1 MGEMPRTRH
10 GLIPM
15 LVAIRVT
22 AERRRREA
30 EAQAA
35 AGKSGDDAPA
45 APVKKKQ
52 RGWFG

>member
-1 MGEMPRTRH
+1 MPPTRH

-30 EAQAA
+30 EKQAA
-35 AGKSGDDAPA
+35 AGKGERDGPR
-45 APVKKKQ
+45 PPKKK